1 MVVQLFFQNFPEQCL
16 WEMRAKYPSCSIL
29 SGVNISV
36 FVWTNAECTR
46 PKISEVALKKKGTGS
61 FSVGILGLSFQTMIN
76 HVEPLFLFGPF
87 TQKIPFDAKIFG
99 LWTQG
104 ALVVI
109 SCDHDKCE
117 S

>member
-1 MVVQLFFQNFPEQCL
+1 MVYFAGQSGHAIKSATE
-16 WEMRAKYPSCSIL
+16 L
-29 SGVNISV
+29 S
-36 FVWTNAECTR
+36 AR
-46 PKISEVALKKKGTGS
+46 PKISEVALYKKGTGLFS
-61 FSVGILGLSFQTMIN
+61 FGILGLSFQTMIN

-104 ALVVI
+104 SLVVI